1 MAILEALDSLPRDSR
16 IALQLIIVI
25 AVVLEQVGIVNA
37 FLLMRLKHFRDTP
50 GALSPLAWRFEI
62 RLTLVT

>member
-16 IALQLIIVI
+16 IALQLII
-25 AVVLEQVGIVNA
+25 AVVLEQVGIFNA
-37 FLLMRLKHFRDTP
+37 FLLMRLKHFRCTS